1 MHEVNLAGLDLNL
14 LPPLA
19 ALLRLRSV
27 THAAAEAGLSQP
39 AMSRALSRLRQAFD
53 DPLLV
58 RGSDGFVLT
67 SKAQDLLP
75 RVAAALADVKG
86 LYQDRAFDPAVVRR
100 TVRIAASDAQTVLL
114 APAIMAR
121 LARVAPGIDVRME
134 PYSIDLLQRMES
146 GALDLA
152 FAVATTALPPG
163 AMSEPIANDRLALVM
178 RRCHPAARRR
188 WTIANYGEVDHVGIS
203 ILGDG
208 LSELDA
214 QLAAAGVTRRM
225 ALITPHFMAALA
237 AVAETDMITTI
248 SETFARR
255 FADTFDLVLRRPPIK
270 ESELQMTM
278 IWSHVRGSDPL
289 LAWLRALVRDAAA
302 AAEVYGG
309 GKRRGKS

>member
-27 THAAAEAGLSQP
+27 TLAAAEVGLSQP
-39 AMSRALSRLRQAFD
+39 ATSRALSRLRQSFR

-58 RGSDGFVLT
+58 RGADGFVLT
-67 SKAQDLLP
+67 AKAQDLLP
-75 RVAAALADVKG
+75 RVSAALAELKG
-86 LYQDRAFDPAVVRR
+86 LYQDRAFDPTVVRR
-100 TVRIAASDAQTVLL
+100 AVRIAASDAQTVLL

-134 PYSIDLLQRMES
+134 PYSIDLLQRMEN

-178 RRCHPAARRR
+178 RGGHPWAKRK
-188 WTIANYGEVDHVGIS
+188 WTIADYGKVNHVGIS
-203 ILGDG
+203 IVDDG

-214 QLAAAGVTRRM
+214 QLAAAGVTRKM

-237 AVAETDMITTI
+237 TVAESDMITTI

-255 FADTFDLVLRRPPIK
+255 FGDAFDLVLRKPPFT
-270 ESELQMTM
+270 ETEMQMTLV
-278 IWSHVRGSDPL
+278 WSHVRSNDPF
-289 LAWLRALVRDAAA
+289 LAWFRTLIRDAAY
-302 AAEVYGG
+302 EVYEGG
-309 GKRRGKS
+309 ERHR